1 MSKQQRRL
9 ILESYQIYINPWYS
23 VICIWKTFP
32 LQREDSHV
40 EHCALQTR
48 AKSTKRYQTAKIFCI
63 MDWISRTNTYTQH
76 AVFDKADWPSSKQT
90 FKKKKEEKQLFII
103 CHVTVCLYFGS
114 KLQRQKS
121 KLSVNKSGVWWEKY
135 PRLQCMPNIYNPCQ
149 REDAEENRSTRWD
162 QYPFHAS
169 VVPLALYKLLAQ
181 QLNSDLNGLCK
192 WILSWVW

>member
-48 AKSTKRYQTAKIFCI
+48 AKSTKHYKTAKIFCI

-90 FKKKKEEKQLFII
+90 FKKKKKKNSYSSFATWQFACTLAANCNGKNLNSQWIKVESGGRSTQGYS
-103 CHVTVCLYFGS
+103 VCLTS
-114 KLQRQKS
+114 TTPAR
-121 KLSVNKSGVWWEKY
+121 EKM
-135 PRLQCMPNIYNPCQ
+135 LKKTGAHDGINIH
-149 REDAEENRSTRWD
+149 
-162 QYPFHAS
+162 FM
-169 VVPLALYKLLAQ
+169 LL
-181 QLNSDLNGLCK
+181 
-192 WILSWVW
+192 